1 MCDRNTA
8 GLLGA
13 LAARA
18 QGAWGFWRAAAL
30 RFWNDELFGRAT
42 SLAFQTALALVPL
55 FTIVLSLL
63 TAFPGFD
70 ETMLQVEL
78 WLLSVL
84 TPHSLAA
91 ARQVFDELLARNSE
105 ATAVGALS
113 LAVVVLLLLRTVG
126 ETFDRIFRI
135 LLPRGLAQRLMAY
148 WTFLTLGPLLFALAL
163 SLSGGLLEQ
172 GETVLGGLLREPVAL
187 VRVLLPPGIEWAGF
201 TLVYWL
207 MPGRQ
212 PPFRDALAGGGVA
225 TVLFEVI
232 KAGFAFYLST
242 VASYESAYG
251 ALAAIPITLLWLEM
265 AWAIALF
272 GATVAALLG
281 DRRRAAQDEARA
293 LAADPPPG

>member
-1 MCDRNTA
+1 MRLPARWRPSFDRV
-8 GLLGA
+8 A
-13 LAARA
+13 LHGQRVY
-18 QGAWGFWRAAAL
+18 GFWREAVL
-30 RFWNDELFGRAT
+30 RFWHDELFGRAT
-42 SLAFQTALALVPL
+42 QLAFQTALALVPL

-70 ETMLQVEL
+70 EAMLQVEL

-84 TPHSLAA
+84 TPHSLSAA
-91 ARQVFDELLARNSE
+91 LLARSGQ
-105 ATAVGALS
+105 ATTVGALS
-113 LAVVVLLLLRTVG
+113 LAIVVLLLLRTVG

-135 LLPRGLAQRLMAY
+135 QLPRGLAQRLMAY
-148 WTFLTLGPLLFALAL
+148 WTFLTLGPLLFAVAL
-163 SLSGGLLEQ
+163 SLSSGLLDQ
-172 GETVLGGLLREPVAL
+172 GETVLGGVLREPVAL

-232 KAGFAFYLST
+232 KAGFAYYLSA

-281 DRRRAAQDEARA
+281 ERRRAARDQARA
-293 LAADPPPG
+293 QAAAPPG

>member
-1 MCDRNTA
+1 MTERITA
-8 GLLGA
+8 GLAGA
-13 LAARA
+13 LAAR
-18 QGAWGFWRAAAL
+18 GRRAWSFWRAAGL
-30 RFWNDELFGRAT
+30 RFWHDELFGRAT
-42 SLAFQTALALVPL
+42 ALAFQTALALVPL

-63 TAFPGFD
+63 SAFPGFD
-70 ETMLQVEL
+70 DAMLRVEL

-91 ARQVFDELLARNSE
+91 ARDLLDELLARSGE
-105 ATAVGALS
+105 ASAVGALS
-113 LAVVVLLLLRTVG
+113 LAAVVLLLLRTVG

-135 LLPRGLAQRLMAY
+135 RRPRGLAQRLMAY

-163 SLSGGLLEQ
+163 SLSGGLLDQ
-172 GETVLGGLLREPVAL
+172 GERALGGLLREPVAL
-187 VRVLLPPGIEWAGF
+187 VRVLLPAAIEWVGF
-201 TLVYWL
+201 ALVYWL

-232 KAGFAFYLST
+232 KAAFAFYLSA

-272 GATVAALLG
+272 GATVAALLEE
-281 DRRRAAQDEARA
+281 RRRAAAG
-293 LAADPPPG
+293 DPATSPAPAPPG